1 MKTIHLGALC
11 MLLGVATAIQSRANT
26 TYVWTPASGDTSGL
40 GATIVLDS
48 DSNSDGNMFDDVV
61 SAVFTSPVGTYDLS
75 NAGTRW
81 YSWNKNYGVIYNLS
95 GVDAENDV
103 AGFSNL
109 SPFSWDPTQIDNA
122 NLEWNLDPGHG
133 MIEIQFTASG
143 SGVIWFQPDGQNDYS
158 SGGQFLAAG
167 SVGSVPDT
175 ASTCFL
181 LGLGLAG
188 LALASRKLV
197 AAVA

>member
-1 MKTIHLGALC
+1 MKTTQIGALC

-26 TYVWTPASGDTSGL
+26 TYVWTPAPGDTSGL

-75 NAGTRW
+75 NTGTRW
-81 YSWNKNYGVIYNLS
+81 YSWNKNYGVIYSLTD
-95 GVDAENDV
+95 VDTEDDV

-122 NLEWNLDPGHG
+122 NLEWNLESGI
-133 MIEIQFTASG
+133 IEIQFTASG
-143 SGVIWFQPDGQNDYS
+143 SGDIWFQPDGQNDYS
-158 SGGQFLAAG
+158 SGGQFLTAG

-175 ASTCFL
+175 ASPCLL